1 MTMRGLLPL
10 SLLLLLLAPRAAAQD
25 LDDGAALQAWRQYL
39 AGITDTSLLLE
50 RERAMIDVAR
60 ERRDST
66 LLHLQLGLL
75 AIRLGEVTGRR
86 GHFDDAISE
95 FEWAAELEPRWPWPW
110 YGVGLAEERVGDSR
124 ISPVAGI
131 KTMMGRDSLTR
142 AADAMREALAREP
155 AFAPALEELSRIALA
170 QRVNQRLDVAVDAVR
185 FASGSEASRQ
195 PEILLA
201 RGRLERLAGSPDS
214 ALIAFREYAA
224 SGGLLSLSLLEQAR
238 TLFVLDSLSGAEP
251 YYRGAA
257 MDDSVTIALYRADI
271 EVIADSGFLQRF
283 DATTGQARADTLHAF
298 WRRRDQV
305 DLRGENERLLEH
317 YRRMHEARLHFR
329 LAVTR
334 RRYDTDERYR
344 TGGREYDDRGII
356 YIRHGAPTDSA
367 TFVAMDACR
376 NLTWRYDR
384 PDGDLIFHFVAR
396 DDMSDFRLV
405 ESLMDIADAGGIRR
419 THQLTCRP
427 MAKSDLALSREDIS
441 PIYFR
446 MAQATGSRY
455 VQLAQEERTRGQR
468 DIAIGTTTDRH
479 VLRFADSLDVR
490 AEVAAIGTDSSGR
503 PVAHIAFAL
512 RGATAEPRETERGS
526 LYAVRLRFTAF
537 DDNGEVVAWLD
548 TSRTFLSPHRVT
560 PDGFLVGRVTV
571 PVPPGSLRWRLA
583 VDQGGPRGRVFPV
596 ERLEVSAPDAP
607 LALSDLALG
616 APGLSAEWTSPSGEL
631 VRLNPLG
638 AWRSGTDL
646 DLYAEVYGIESGA
659 PFAVELTL
667 TRQGGGGFLGLF
679 GGGRKRSLTLTS
691 NEVSRGAASPL
702 RKTVTLTDLA
712 PGQYRLRVVIR
723 DASGRESSR
732 ERGVLVRPKTAP
744 AN

>member
-1 MTMRGLLPL
+1 MMRGRLLPL
-10 SLLLLLLAPRAAAQD
+10 LIALCIAVPRLAAQD
-25 LDDGAALQAWRQYL
+25 LSDGAALQEWRQYL
-39 AGITDTSLLLE
+39 AGVTDTSLLLE
-50 RERAMIDVAR
+50 RERAMIEVAR

-66 LLHLQLGLL
+66 LLHLQLGFL
-75 AIRLGEVTGRR
+75 AIRLGEVSGRR

-110 YGVGLAEERVGDSR
+110 YGAGLAEERLGDSR

-155 AFAPALEELSRIALA
+155 AFAPALDELARIAIA

-185 FASGSEASRQ
+185 FAAGSEASRQ

-214 ALIAFREYAA
+214 ALLAFREYEA
-224 SGGLLSLSLLEQAR
+224 SGGMLSLALLEQAR
-238 TLFVLDSLSGAEP
+238 TLFVLDSLSGAAP

-257 MDDSVTIALYRADI
+257 MDDSATVTLYRADL
-271 EVIADSGFLQRF
+271 EPIADSAFLQRF
-283 DATTGQARADTLHAF
+283 DAVRGPARADTLQAV

-305 DLRGENERLLEH
+305 DLREENERLREH
-317 YRRMHEARLHFR
+317 YQRMQEARLRFR

-344 TGGREYDDRGII
+344 AGGREYDDRGVI

-384 PDGDLIFHFVAR
+384 PDGDLLFHFVSR
-396 DDMSDFRLV
+396 DDIRDFRLV

-427 MAKSDLALSREDIS
+427 APKSDLALSREELS
-441 PIYFR
+441 PLYFR
-446 MAQATGSRY
+446 MAQATGSRF

-468 DIAIGTTTDRH
+468 DIAIGTTTDRF
-479 VLRFADSLDVR
+479 VLRFHDSLDVR
-490 AEVAAIGTDSSGR
+490 AEIAAIGTDSGGR
-503 PVAHIAFAL
+503 PVAHLAFAL
-512 RGATAEPRETERGS
+512 RGATAEPQETERGS
-526 LYAVRLRFTAF
+526 LYLVRIRFTAF

-548 TSRTFLSPHRVT
+548 TTRTFLSTSRVT
-560 PDGFLVGRVTV
+560 PDGFLVGRVTL

-596 ERLEVSAPDAP
+596 ERLEVSSPAAP
-607 LALSDLALG
+607 LAVSDLALG
-616 APGLSAEWTSPSGEL
+616 APGLSAEWTSRSGEL

-659 PFAVELTL
+659 PFAV
-667 TRQGGGGFLGLF
+667 
-679 GGGRKRSLTLTS
+679 
-691 NEVSRGAASPL
+691 
-702 RKTVTLTDLA
+702 
-712 PGQYRLRVVIR
+712 
-723 DASGRESSR
+723 
-732 ERGVLVRPKTAP
+732 
-744 AN
+744 